1 MQSRYADG
9 ANHIQSRKMI
19 TQTPKSTRQQTSNI
33 LTHIFS
39 HHLVL

>member
-1 MQSRYADG
+1 MQSRHAVG

-19 TQTPKSTRQQTSNI
+19 TQTPKSTRQTSHI